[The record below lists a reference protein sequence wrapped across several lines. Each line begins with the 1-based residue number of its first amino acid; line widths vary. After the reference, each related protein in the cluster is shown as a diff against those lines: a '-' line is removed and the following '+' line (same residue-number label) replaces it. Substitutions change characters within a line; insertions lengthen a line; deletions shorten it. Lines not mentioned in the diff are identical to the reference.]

1 MPDVPQIT
9 RFAPSPTGLLHLGHA
24 YAAIAAHDAADK
36 CQFLLRIEDLDKGR
50 SRPEHIQGIFEDLDW
65 LGLKWKKPVICQ
77 STRTDAY
84 RSALAKLERSDLIYP
99 CFCTRREIAAEI
111 ARAGE
116 APHTSDSDT
125 IIYPGTCRSL
135 SHAHRERRLADGQR
149 YAIRL
154 DSVKAAAQCPKLS
167 FEELGIGPRG
177 ERGDIDV
184 DPLLFGDIV
193 LARKDLPAAYHLAV
207 VVDDA
212 FQEVTLVTRG
222 NDLFTA
228 THVQRLLQTLLAL
241 PSPRY
246 AHHRLIRDQTG
257 KRLSKR
263 DQAATLR
270 SLHSEGVSPGQ
281 IRERLGLKSS

>member
-1 MPDVPQIT
+1 MPETT
-9 RFAPSPTGLLHLGHA
+9 RFAPSPTGPLHLGHA

-36 CQFLLRIEDLDKGR
+36 CQFLLRIEDLDRGR
-50 SRPEHIQGIFEDLDW
+50 SRPEHVQGIFEDLDW

-84 RSALAKLERSDLIYP
+84 RSALTKLERNDLIYP
-99 CFCTRREIAAEI
+99 CFCTRREIADEV

-116 APHTSDSDT
+116 APHMSDSEA
-125 IIYPGTCRSL
+125 IIYPGTCRLL
-135 SHAHRERRLADGQR
+135 SHAMREQRIADGQR

-154 DSVKAAAQCPKLS
+154 DSMKAAERCSKLS
-167 FEELGIGPRG
+167 FEELGIGPGG
-177 ERGDIDV
+177 ERGNIEV

-193 LARKDLPAAYHLAV
+193 LARKDLAAAYHLAV

-228 THVQRLLQTLLAL
+228 THVQRLLQGLLEL

-270 SLHSEGVSPGQ
+270 SLRSEGVSPAL
-281 IRERLGLKSS
+281 IRERLGLRSPQ